1 LTGVFKEK
9 GHSSSTDSRS
19 AEFMM
24 SLLLMTA
31 SLPFCFTAILISAN
45 LDPLWFIIPE
55 SKIVFI
61 NGLVFLFRYIVSLLI
76 LYSCWVNIAL
86 LYLAMII
93 NVSTITDI
101 SKCLKMLLDSLL
113 LSHSQLEIK
122 GKIKLVLL
130 EKKVLS
136 FQRQSRLI
144 TEMANRTYYF
154 FLPSAVLLGE
164 SILVI
169 TSYATI
175 RMRPYIPMPFYLS
188 IPLLFVCSVI
198 FVIVNFPKASDV
210 YDSSVGFLNSIRFV
224 LGKRSKY
231 MRKVWIAEKPL
242 CIRLGPLFFAKRST
256 KTTFFQSCM
265 DFTVDALLTY

>member
-1 LTGVFKEK
+1 
-9 GHSSSTDSRS
+9 
-19 AEFMM
+19 
-24 SLLLMTA
+24 MTV

-55 SKIVFI
+55 SELVII
-61 NGLVFLFRYIVSLLI
+61 NGVVFLFRYIVSLLI
-76 LYSCWVNIAL
+76 FYSCWLNVIM
-86 LYLAMII
+86 LYLATIMNI
-93 NVSTITDI
+93 STITDI
-101 SKCLKMLLDSLL
+101 SKCLKMLLDSL

-130 EKKVLS
+130 ERKVLS
-136 FQRQSRLI
+136 IQRQSRLI

-164 SILVI
+164 LILVI

-175 RMRPYIPMPFYLS
+175 RMRPFIPMPFYLS
-188 IPLLFVCSVI
+188 IPLLCVCDVV
-198 FVIVNFPKASDV
+198 FGIVFFPKASNV

-224 LGKRSKY
+224 LGRRSNNKY
-231 MRKVWIAEKPL
+231 SRKVWIAEKPL
-242 CIRLGPLFFAKRST
+242 CIRFGPLFFAKRST

-265 DFTVDALLTY
+265 DFTVNALLTY